1 MNKDKKIKIHIK
13 NNHWA
18 PGSFPTDPEGE
29 KNFTITKE
37 HLEEALKDLPEIRN
51 KLVFDPWNQYLLKNF
66 IAMCTK
72 YRFFRHKIINVQELK
87 LLKYEV
93 FSMSSNFLM
102 LAQFNK
108 VDIISIND
116 VKHLLHQN
124 WLATQS
130 MWPSEVLCTKL

>member
-1 MNKDKKIKIHIK
+1 MDF
-13 NNHWA
+13 
-18 PGSFPTDPEGE
+18 S
-29 KNFTITKE
+29 
-37 HLEEALKDLPEIRN
+37 R
-51 KLVFDPWNQYLLKNF
+51 Q
-66 IAMCTK
+66 
-72 YRFFRHKIINVQELK
+72 KIINVQELK

-130 MWPSEVLCTKL
+130 M